1 MEYVVVKTMTSE
13 DIIGRLKM
21 VDEKELILE
30 DPCYVNIRP
39 KLNGNIHFGMM
50 RVTLLGDKHE
60 ITLPVEKVL
69 TYYAASEN
77 VSKYYNKVITTYD
90 EHYDE
95 QFDQLLDDH
104 LKYNEYEEDEEETE
118 MIKTYMERMLQA
130 NNDIH

>member
-1 MEYVVVKTMTSE
+1 M
-13 DIIGRLKM
+13 
-21 VDEKELILE
+21 
-30 DPCYVNIRP
+30 
-39 KLNGNIHFGMM
+39 NGNIHFGMM

-77 VSKYYNKVITTYD
+77 VSKYYNKVIDTYD
-90 EHYDE
+90 NHYDE
-95 QFDQLLDDH
+95 QFAQILDNSMNDD
-104 LKYNEYEEDEEETE
+104 YEEDEEETE

>member
-21 VDEKELILE
+21 VDEKELIIE

-77 VSKYYNKVITTYD
+77 VSKYYNKVIDTYD
-90 EHYDE
+90 NHYDE
-95 QFDQLLDDH
+95 LFAQILDNSMNDD
-104 LKYNEYEEDEEETE
+104 YEEDEEETE

>member
-21 VDEKELILE
+21 VDEKELIIE

-77 VSKYYNKVITTYD
+77 VSKYYNKVIDTYD
-90 EHYDE
+90 NHYDE
-95 QFDQLLDDH
+95 QFAQILDNSMNHD
-104 LKYNEYEEDEEETE
+104 YEEDEEETE

>member
-21 VDEKELILE
+21 VDEKELIIE

-77 VSKYYNKVITTYD
+77 VSKYYNKVIDTYD
-90 EHYDE
+90 NHYDE
-95 QFDQLLDDH
+95 QFAQILDNSMNDD
-104 LKYNEYEEDEEETE
+104 YEEDEEETE

>member
-21 VDEKELILE
+21 VDDKELIIE
-30 DPCYVNIRP
+30 DPCYVNIKP

-77 VSKYYNKVITTYD
+77 VSKYYNKVIDTYD
-90 EHYDE
+90 NHYDE
-95 QFDQLLDDH
+95 QFAQLLDDH
-104 LKYNEYEEDEEETE
+104 LKYGEYEEDEEETE